1 MLPSP
6 PSITVPGPVGGLDTL
21 VVSPDGPPRGV
32 AVVCHP
38 NPTQGGTHGN
48 KVVQTCAKALASRG
62 YVAYCPNLRGVG
74 KSDGEHDYGHGEV
87 DDVLA
92 VAGFARA
99 QFPGVPL
106 ILAGFSF
113 GGFVAA
119 HARQRTEADG
129 LILMGPAVGRYPVPM
144 PAEVPADTLVIH
156 GEEDEV
162 IALSTVLD
170 WARPQSLPVVVFP
183 GTTHFFHGKLVPL
196 GRLIARHVG

>member
-1 MLPSP
+1 M
-6 PSITVPGPVGGLDTL
+6 
-21 VVSPDGPPRGV
+21 
-32 AVVCHP
+32 
-38 NPTQGGTHGN
+38 
-48 KVVQTCAKALASRG
+48 
-62 YVAYCPNLRGVG
+62 
-74 KSDGEHDYGHGEV
+74 

-162 IALSTVLD
+162 IALSAVLD

-196 GRLIARHVG
+196 GRLIETSLSTKTGHDRSHKRKKDHRIREVRWSFFGVKTLLYPRC